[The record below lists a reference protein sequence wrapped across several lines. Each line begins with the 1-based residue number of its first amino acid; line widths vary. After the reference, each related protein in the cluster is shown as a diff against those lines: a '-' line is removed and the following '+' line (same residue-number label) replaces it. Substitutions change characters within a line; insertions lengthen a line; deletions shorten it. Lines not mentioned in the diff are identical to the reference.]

1 MEQPLHATV
10 ERFVEGER
18 TRVMVRGRLDRESAP
33 AVLDWIRA
41 WLPKTRARV
50 GLDLGEVQYLD
61 SAGVAVLAESLRLA
75 RQRGCQ
81 LELIRVSEE
90 ARRTMEMFRFR
101 GELEGAGP
109 VREGFLVGVG
119 DGLVRWADG
128 AREMLFLIADTFYWA
143 LVGPFARL
151 RGAPAG
157 EMTRQTILLGSR
169 AFGIIALLAF
179 LIGLTLALLSAHQ
192 LRQFGANIFAANL
205 VAIAM
210 AREMGPIMTAIIVA
224 GRSGSAIAA
233 EIATMK
239 VTEEVDALSAMGFSP
254 VRFLVV
260 PKLYAVTLTQ
270 PLLTIVSVAFGIL
283 GGMVI
288 AAAALGVPPQ
298 AFLRQATGALALKDV
313 STGLLK
319 SLVFGWIILV
329 VSAHCGLRTRGGAEE
344 VGFSTTRSVVVSI
357 FAVIIVDCI
366 FSLIFYT

>member
-10 ERFVEGER
+10 ERFFDGER
-18 TRVMVRGRLDRESAP
+18 TRVLVRGRLDRESAP

-75 RQRGCQ
+75 RQRGCR
-81 LELIRVSEE
+81 LELVRVSEA

-101 GELEGAGP
+101 GELEQAAP
-109 VREGFLVGVG
+109 VREGFLEGVG
-119 DGLVRWADG
+119 DGLVRWVEG
-128 AREMLFLIADTFYWA
+128 ARKMLFLIADTFYWA
-143 LVGPFARL
+143 LVGPFARS

-169 AFGIIALLAF
+169 AFGVIALLAF

-205 VAIAM
+205 VAVAM
-210 AREMGPIMTAIIVA
+210 AREMGPMMTAIIVA

-239 VTEEVDALSAMGFSP
+239 VTEEVDALAAMGFSP

-270 PLLTIVSVAFGIL
+270 PLLTIVSVACGIL

-298 AFLRQATGALALKDV
+298 AFLHQAIGALAPKDV

-329 VSAHCGLRTRGGAEE
+329 VSAHRGLSTRGGAEE